1 MQKTITFVF
10 VFVIFTISVFSQNYT
25 INGYVSDALTGEK
38 LVNATVFINYKNA
51 VSTNEYGYYS
61 LIIKEISL
69 DSVKLFASLIGYE
82 KREKNIDLRTTQSV
96 NFQLQSNTNIDSI
109 VVTGQIPITQNTD
122 IGTVSIPVNQLK
134 LMPTIGSESDVFKS
148 LQLMPGVQAGSEGKS
163 NLFVRG
169 GSPDENLILL
179 DEVPLYYVSHLGGFL
194 SVFNTDALSSVKMH
208 KGGFPARYGSRLSSV
223 VDIRMKEG
231 DMNNYHGDFA
241 IGLLNTKVLFEG
253 PIIKNKASFIFSV
266 RFLPIN
272 LILKPFSFLTNNGQM
287 IGYNFHDVNAKVN
300 YKVNDNNQ
308 IFFSF
313 YTGDDN
319 LSVDLPKI
327 YATDQKVH
335 YDQKWGNKL
344 VAFRWNHIFTQKLFL
359 HTTASFTQFRYL
371 NKLIVN
377 NFDDASFFKYDFFTG
392 IRDYSVKTTIDY
404 NVSKNYKLKIGVNSI
419 YHNFSPGLTYF
430 KITNSDTVQTDTTT
444 GLAKFSGF
452 ENIFFIENNISIG
465 DFFAANI
472 GLHFSHYYLGKATFT
487 SYEPRIVLN
496 FILHKNFSVK
506 TSYSEME
513 QYVHLLTNNTI
524 SLTPDVWVPSDKNIK
539 PSRSKQY
546 SFGFFKYFPQKSI
559 ELSIVSYYKI
569 SNNLISYKEGAVF
582 IGNAENWHNKIE
594 TGGNGTAYGL
604 EFLLQKKQGRT
615 TGWISYTYAISLR
628 QFENINFGE
637 PYSFKYD
644 RTHDFSIV
652 LSHKINDKITF
663 SGDWVYGSG
672 YPFTMPI
679 GTYNIIDDGTMMNEV
694 VDFEQNQNIFI
705 YADRNSYRMRAYHR
719 LDFAANFTKKVK
731 RGLRTWTV
739 SVYNLY
745 NRQNPYLYYTKY
757 NKNDKKIH
765 LYQQS
770 LFPIIPSISY
780 SLKF

>member
-1 MQKTITFVF
+1 MKRLTTLLFVLL
-10 VFVIFTISVFSQNYT
+10 SVTLFSQNYT
-25 INGYVSDALTGEK
+25 VNGYVSDIATGEK
-38 LVNATVFINYKNA
+38 LVNATIFINYKNA
-51 VSTNEYGYYS
+51 VLTNEYGYYS
-61 LIIKEISL
+61 LNINKVSVDTAMLTATSL
-69 DSVKLFASLIGYE
+69 GYE
-82 KREKNIDLRTTQSV
+82 KQTKIIDLRATKTV

-109 VVTGQIPITQNTD
+109 IVTGQIPITQNTD

-134 LMPTIGSESDVFKS
+134 LLPAIGAESDVFKS

-169 GSPDENLILL
+169 GAPDENLILL
-179 DEVPLYYVSHLGGFL
+179 DDVSLYYVSHLGGFL

-223 VDIRMKEG
+223 VDIRMKDG
-231 DMNNYHGDFA
+231 DMKNYHGNFA
-241 IGLLNTKVLFEG
+241 IGVLNTKILIEG
-253 PIIKNKASFIFSV
+253 PIVKDKVSFIFSPRV
-266 RFLPIN
+266 LPIN
-272 LILKPFSFLTNNGQM
+272 LVIKPFTFLINSGQM

-300 YKVNDNNQ
+300 YKVNDKNQ
-308 IFFSF
+308 FFLSF

-327 YATDQKVH
+327 YAIDEKVH
-335 YDQKWGNKL
+335 YDQKWGNKV
-344 VAFRWNHIFTQKLFL
+344 VAFRWKHIFTQKLFL
-359 HTTASFTQFRYL
+359 HTTISYTQFRYL
-371 NKLIVN
+371 NKLTVKN
-377 NFDDASFFKYDFFTG
+377 YDDTSYFKYDFFTG
-392 IRDYSVKTTIDY
+392 IRDYSVKSTIDY

-430 KITNSDTVQTDTTT
+430 KITNSASVQTDTTT
-444 GLAKFSGF
+444 GLEKFSGF
-452 ENIFFIENNISIG
+452 ENIFFIENNISFG
-465 DFFAANI
+465 RFFTSNI
-472 GLHFSHYYLGKATFT
+472 GVHFSHYYLDGANFV

-496 FILHKNFSVK
+496 FILHDNFSVK
-506 TSYSEME
+506 TSYSEMK

-546 SFGFFKYFPQKSI
+546 SFGFFKYFPHKSI
-559 ELSIVSYYKI
+559 ELSLVSYYKI

-582 IGNAENWHNKIE
+582 IGNAENWQDKIE

-604 EFLLQKKQGRT
+604 ELLLQKKQGRT
-615 TGWISYTYAISLR
+615 TGWISYTYSKSLR
-628 QFENINFGE
+628 QFDNINFGKSY
-637 PYSFKYD
+637 PFKYD

-652 LSHKINDKITF
+652 LSHKINDKISI

-679 GTYNIIDDGTMMNEV
+679 GTYNIIDDGTMMADV

-705 YADRNSYRMRAYHR
+705 YADRNSFRMRAYHR
-719 LDFAANFTKKVK
+719 LDLAANFTKTGK
-731 RGLRTWTV
+731 RGIRTWTI
-739 SVYNLY
+739 SVYNAY
-745 NRQNPYLYYTKY
+745 NRQNSYLYYTKY

-770 LFPIIPSISY
+770 LFPIIPSVSY